1 MYKYIKE
8 GNMKNFIEKSK
19 SIMKNLKIMIVL
31 VVLALF
37 FTALYIGVL
46 ARPISYGMA
55 YSGVI
60 EGNESSINFVSG
72 DIMEMTAASGGSSV
86 TMQMWY
92 ISNGNKVMPMDV
104 VDEDGTLGGMTREEF
119 ETAVEQLKADTELWN
134 QLWEGDQSASINAF
148 SMYSAG
154 EQLTCNGA
162 IAFAVVMGVIT
173 VVAIVMAG
181 LSVSLYVKDRKTGG
195 EVKTDEHPDKDMEQ
209 GAN

>member
-1 MYKYIKE
+1 MLMYKYIKE

-60 EGNESSINFVSG
+60 EGNETSINFVSG

-86 TMQMWY
+86 TM
-92 ISNGNKVMPMDV
+92 
-104 VDEDGTLGGMTREEF
+104 
-119 ETAVEQLKADTELWN
+119 
-134 QLWEGDQSASINAF
+134 
-148 SMYSAG
+148 
-154 EQLTCNGA
+154 
-162 IAFAVVMGVIT
+162 
-173 VVAIVMAG
+173 
-181 LSVSLYVKDRKTGG
+181 
-195 EVKTDEHPDKDMEQ
+195 
-209 GAN
+209 

>member
-1 MYKYIKE
+1 
-8 GNMKNFIEKSK
+8 MKNFIEKSK

-92 ISNGNKVMPMDV
+92 ISNGKKVMPMDV
-104 VDEDGTLGGMTREEF
+104 VVIDATLGGMTREEF

-162 IAFAVVMGVIT
+162 IAFAVVMGVVT

-195 EVKTDEHPDKDMEQ
+195 EVKTDERPDKDMEQ